1 MPFGPVLPKK
11 FLLPSVKRP
20 VIISQPILKQRVLT
34 PAGGVVVVG
43 GRGGA
48 VGGLVGGVSAIDAGV
63 NNDLLDVAVVGGG
76 VRAGGVVRGG
86 VVGGGVVGGD
96 AIDGVVGGSF
106 VGGGVVGGDA
116 IDGVVG
122 GSFVGGGVVG
132 GGAVGGGING
142 RPVLVQARGLNSG
155 LDAEVVG
162 IRNGQ
167 LLVRL
172 SRDQPDIT
180 VVRRVVQPVGAG
192 GGVGAGGSWRYV
204 LTSDTDSS

>member
-1 MPFGPVLPKK
+1 MPFGPVFPKK
-11 FLLPSVKRP
+11 FLLPIVKRP
-20 VIISQPILKQRVLT
+20 VIISQPILKQPVLP

-63 NNDLLDVAVVGGG
+63 NNDFVDVAVVGGG
-76 VRAGGVVRGG
+76 VPAGGVVRGG
-86 VVGGGVVGGD
+86 IVGGGVVGGD
-96 AIDGVVGGSF
+96 AIDRVVGGSF
-106 VGGGVVGGDA
+106 FGGGV
-116 IDGVVG
+116 
-122 GSFVGGGVVG
+122 VGGGVVG
-132 GGAVGGGING
+132 GGING
-142 RPVLVQARGLNSG
+142 RPILVQARGLNSG

-172 SRDQPDIT
+172 SRDRPDIT

-192 GGVGAGGSWRYV
+192 GGVGAGGSRRYV
-204 LTSDTDSS
+204 FTSDTDSS